1 MDNLKRDLVSLLGTL
16 SFYRSLPTST
26 EKEKESESVRI
37 VQDTTREKGGLF
49 DVMNLTQLDERNPCE
64 SLVYSHSSIEKGA
77 NCDGRTDQ
85 IFGRG
90 PSLRFATSCGTM
102 RNRRISSLD
111 LDRWKQTAH
120 RSREETLPHVF

>member
-26 EKEKESESVRI
+26 EKKKESESVRI

-64 SLVYSHSSIEKGA
+64 SSMYTDCSSNQVLIAMGERIRHSGEGHL
-77 NCDGRTDQ
+77 C
-85 IFGRG
+85 
-90 PSLRFATSCGTM
+90 
-102 RNRRISSLD
+102 SSQPLA
-111 LDRWKQTAH
+111 KQ
-120 RSREETLPHVF
+120 